1 MMKRTQRITALVLGC
16 AMLSGMCAIPAQAAH
31 TFETP
36 MTEEDAARLAETAAT
51 YQLEDGVYYST
62 VQPYGNFIAEEYMPN
77 PGTFDRTTLLTALV
91 MADPEQRFA
100 VQLAVYP
107 ADGAVMDT
115 QAEIER
121 LSGYGIEA
129 TAMHGV
135 YGDMLYAV
143 LTAQQVEDFPA
154 SEDAGY
160 FMGLAAKPEA
170 APETT
175 PESQPAILYGD
186 VDENEAVELLDV
198 ILLNK
203 NLLGLEKLSEQ
214 GARNANVDG
223 NTSIDG
229 TDSLYILKSL
239 VSLVTLPVK

>member
-16 AMLSGMCAIPAQAAH
+16 ALLSGICAIPAQAAH

-36 MTEEDAARLAETAAT
+36 MTGEDAARLAETAAT

-62 VQPYGNFIAEEYMPN
+62 TVPYGNFIAEEYMPN

-175 PESQPAILYGD
+175 PESQPEILYGD
-186 VDENEAVELLDV
+186 VDGSGTVELNDV
-198 ILLNK
+198 VLLNR
-203 NLLGLEKLSEQ
+203 NLLGLSPLTEAQLRAADFNQ
-214 GARNANVDG
+214 DTV
-223 NTSIDG
+223 IDSG
-229 TDSLYILKSL
+229 DSLLILRSL
-239 VSLVTLPVK
+239 VHLD

>member
-77 PGTFDRTTLLTALV
+77 PGTFDRTTLLTALA

-100 VQLAVYP
+100 VQFAVFP
-107 ADGAVMDT
+107 AEETA
-115 QAEIER
+115 AEIER

-129 TAMHGV
+129 TAMHNSV

-160 FMGLAAKPEA
+160 LMGLAAKPEA

-186 VDENEAVELLDV
+186 VDGSGTVELNDV
-198 ILLNK
+198 VLLNR
-203 NLLGLEKLSEQ
+203 NLLGLSPLTEAQLRAADFNQ
-214 GARNANVDG
+214 D
-223 NTSIDG
+223 TLIDSG
-229 TDSLYILKSL
+229 DSLLILRSL
-239 VSLVTLPVK
+239 VHPD

>member
-16 AMLSGMCAIPAQAAH
+16 AMLSGICAIPAQAAH

-77 PGTFDRTTLLTALV
+77 PGTFDRTTLLTALA

-100 VQLAVYP
+100 VQFAVFS
-107 ADGAVMDT
+107 AEDT
-115 QAEIER
+115 AAEIER

-129 TAMHGV
+129 AAMHNSV

-160 FMGLAAKPEA
+160 LMGLAAKPEA

-175 PESQPAILYGD
+175 PESQPTILYGD
-186 VDENEAVELLDV
+186 VDGSGTVELNDV
-198 ILLNK
+198 VLLNR
-203 NLLGLEKLSEQ
+203 NLLGLSPLTEAQLRAADFNQ
-214 GARNANVDG
+214 DTV
-223 NTSIDG
+223 IDSG
-229 TDSLYILKSL
+229 DSLLILRSL
-239 VSLVTLPVK
+239 VHLD

>member
-16 AMLSGMCAIPAQAAH
+16 AMLSGICAIPAQAAH

-36 MTEEDAARLAETAAT
+36 MTEEDAARLVETAAT

-77 PGTFDRTTLLTALV
+77 PGTFDRTTLLTALA

-100 VQLAVYP
+100 VQFAVFP
-107 ADGAVMDT
+107 AEETA
-115 QAEIER
+115 AEIER

-129 TAMHGV
+129 TAMHNSV

-143 LTAQQVEDFPA
+143 LTAQQVEDFPV

-160 FMGLAAKPEA
+160 LMGLAAKPEA

-175 PESQPAILYGD
+175 PESQPEILYGD
-186 VDENEAVELLDV
+186 VDGSGTVELNDV
-198 ILLNK
+198 VLLNR
-203 NLLGLEKLSEQ
+203 NLLGLSPLTEAQLRAADFNQ
-214 GARNANVDG
+214 DTV
-223 NTSIDG
+223 IDSG
-229 TDSLYILKSL
+229 DSLLILRSL
-239 VSLVTLPVK
+239 VHLD

>member
-16 AMLSGMCAIPAQAAH
+16 ALLSGICAIPAQAAH

-36 MTEEDAARLAETAAT
+36 MAEEDAARLAETAAT

-77 PGTFDRTTLLTALV
+77 PGTFDRTTLLTALA

-100 VQLAVYP
+100 VQFAVYP

-129 TAMHGV
+129 AAMHNSV

-143 LTAQQVEDFPA
+143 LTAQQVGDFPA

-160 FMGLAAKPEA
+160 LMGLAAKPEA

-175 PESQPAILYGD
+175 PESQPEILYGD
-186 VDENEAVELLDV
+186 VDGSGTVELNDV
-198 ILLNK
+198 VLLNR
-203 NLLGLEKLSEQ
+203 NLLGLSPLTEAQLRAADFNQ
-214 GARNANVDG
+214 DTV
-223 NTSIDG
+223 IDSG
-229 TDSLYILKSL
+229 DSLLILRSL
-239 VSLVTLPVK
+239 VHLD

>member
-16 AMLSGMCAIPAQAAH
+16 AMLSGICAIPAQAAH

-62 VQPYGNFIAEEYMPN
+62 AVPYGNFIIEAYMPN
-77 PGTFDRTTLLTALV
+77 PGTFDRTTLLTALA

-100 VQLAVYP
+100 VQFAVFP
-107 ADGAVMDT
+107 AEETA
-115 QAEIER
+115 AEIER

-129 TAMHGV
+129 TAMQGSV

-160 FMGLAAKPEA
+160 LMGLAAKPEA

-186 VDENEAVELLDV
+186 VDGSGTVELNDV
-198 ILLNK
+198 VLLNR
-203 NLLGLEKLSEQ
+203 NLLGLSPLTEAQLRAADFNQ
-214 GARNANVDG
+214 DTV
-223 NTSIDG
+223 IDSG
-229 TDSLYILKSL
+229 DSLLILRSL
-239 VSLVTLPVK
+239 VHLD

>member
-1 MMKRTQRITALVLGC
+1 MMKRTLRITALVLGC
-16 AMLSGMCAIPAQAAH
+16 AMLSGICAIPAQAAH

-62 VQPYGNFIAEEYMPN
+62 VQPYGNFIIEAYMPN

-100 VQLAVYP
+100 VQFTVFP
-107 ADGAVMDT
+107 AEETA
-115 QAEIER
+115 AEIER

-129 TAMHGV
+129 TAMHNSV

-160 FMGLAAKPEA
+160 LMGLAAKPEA
-170 APETT
+170 APETK
-175 PESQPAILYGD
+175 PESQPAVLYGD
-186 VDENEAVELLDV
+186 VDGNGTVELNDV
-198 ILLNK
+198 VLLNR
-203 NLLGLEKLSEQ
+203 NLLGLSPLTEAQLQ
-214 GARNANVDG
+214 AADFNQDTV
-223 NTSIDG
+223 IDSG
-229 TDSLYILKSL
+229 DSLLILRSL
-239 VSLVTLPVK
+239 VHLD

>member
-100 VQLAVYP
+100 VQFAVFP
-107 ADGAVMDT
+107 AEETA
-115 QAEIER
+115 AEIER

-129 TAMHGV
+129 AAMHNSV

-143 LTAQQVEDFPA
+143 LTAQQVENFPA

-175 PESQPAILYGD
+175 PESQPEILYGD
-186 VDENEAVELLDV
+186 VDGSGTVELNDV
-198 ILLNK
+198 VLLNR
-203 NLLGLEKLSEQ
+203 NLLGLSPLTEAQLRAADFNQ
-214 GARNANVDG
+214 DTV
-223 NTSIDG
+223 IDSG
-229 TDSLYILKSL
+229 DSLLILRSL
-239 VSLVTLPVK
+239 VHLD